1 MSTTAPLPLDGVTVV
16 DLSRALA
23 GPYCTALLADMG
35 ARVIKIESGAG
46 DPSRQW
52 PPFDGEDS
60 LYFDSTNRNKESLWL
75 DLYTDEGKELF
86 RQLLSRADLL
96 VENYK
101 LGTLERMGFGP
112 EELAA
117 VNPDLVHVSVNAYGL
132 HGPLS
137 HLPGLDQVI
146 QGITGL
152 TSVTGPAD
160 GEGYRVGLP
169 IVDIAS
175 GMIAAFTAVSL
186 LLGRDRDNPARSG
199 ATSLYE
205 TALAMSV
212 FQGQKA
218 ITTGH
223 APHRQ
228 GNSHPSITPY
238 GSYPTATDSVVLA
251 VSTQRHWTDFCA
263 LIGRP
268 DLMADPRFAT
278 SHDRTA
284 HREALDLEVNQALA
298 TRPAETWLTELRGL
312 GIPAGPILDYKQA
325 MESEQTQALGMIRD
339 TTTPDG
345 RQLRLLRGPVTV
357 DGEPVGVRTAPPQL
371 SADARTILRGLG
383 HSDEDVDRMAA
394 NGVIRD
400 GAHELV
406 GVGQR

>member
-1 MSTTAPLPLDGVTVV
+1 MTTTPSLPLDGVTVV

-52 PPFDGEDS
+52 PPFDGEES
-60 LYFDSTNRNKESLWL
+60 LYFDSANRNKESLWL
-75 DLYTDEGKELF
+75 DLYTEEGKELF
-86 RQLLSRADLL
+86 RQLLSRSDLL

-101 LGTLERMGFGP
+101 LGTLEKMGFGP
-112 EELAA
+112 DELTKA
-117 VNPDLVHVSVNAYGL
+117 NPDLVHVSVNAYGL
-132 HGPLS
+132 HGPLN

-152 TSVTGPAD
+152 TSVTGPAE

-186 LLGRDRDNPARSG
+186 LLGRDRGSPARSG

-218 ITTGH
+218 ITTGQ
-223 APHRQ
+223 APSRQ

-238 GSYPTATDSVVLA
+238 GSYPTATESVVLA
-251 VSTQRHWTDFCA
+251 VSTERHWADFCT

-268 DLMADPRFAT
+268 DLTADPRFAT
-278 SHDRTA
+278 GQDRTA
-284 HREALDLEVNQALA
+284 HREALDAEVSQALA
-298 TRPAETWLTELRGL
+298 TRPAETWLAELRGL
-312 GIPAGPILDYKQA
+312 GIPAGPVLDYKQA

-339 TTTPDG
+339 TATPDG

-357 DGEPVGVRTAPPQL
+357 DGEPVAVRAAPPRL

-394 NGVIRD
+394 DGIIRD
-400 GAHELV
+400 GSHELA
-406 GVGQR
+406 GAGER

>member
-1 MSTTAPLPLDGVTVV
+1 MTAGPQLPLDGVTVV

-35 ARVIKIESGAG
+35 ARVIKVESGAG

-60 LYFDSTNRNKESLWL
+60 LYFDSANRNKESLWL

-86 RQLLSRADLL
+86 RQLLARADLL

-101 LGTLERMGFGP
+101 LGTLEGMGFGP
-112 EELAA
+112 DELAE

-132 HGPLS
+132 QGPLS

-146 QGITGL
+146 QGITGM

-186 LLGRDRDNPARSG
+186 LLGRDRGNPARSG

-218 ITTGH
+218 ITTGQ
-223 APHRQ
+223 APSRQ

-238 GSYPTATDSVVLA
+238 GSYPTATESMVLA
-251 VSTQRHWTDFCA
+251 VSTERHWMEFCT

-268 DLMADPRFAT
+268 DLTADPRFDT
-278 SHDRTA
+278 GQDRTA
-284 HREALDLEVNQALA
+284 HREALDVEVKQALA
-298 TRPAETWLTELRGL
+298 ARPAETWLAELRRL
-312 GIPAGPILDYKQA
+312 GIPAGPILDYQQA
-325 MESEQTQALGMIRD
+325 MNSEQTQALGMVRD
-339 TTTPDG
+339 TATPDG
-345 RQLRLLRGPVTV
+345 RRLRLLRGPITV
-357 DGEPVGVRTAPPQL
+357 DGEPVTVRTAPPQL
-371 SADARTILRGLG
+371 SADARIILRGLG

-394 NGVIRD
+394 DGIIRE
-400 GAHELV
+400 GSHELA
-406 GVGQR
+406 GASQR

>member
-1 MSTTAPLPLDGVTVV
+1 MTTTAQLPLDGVTVV

-35 ARVIKIESGAG
+35 ARVIKIESGTG

-60 LYFDSTNRNKESLWL
+60 LYFDSANRNKESLWL
-75 DLYTDEGKELF
+75 DLYTEEGKELF
-86 RQLLSRADLL
+86 RQLLASADLL

-101 LGTLERMGFGP
+101 LGTLEKMGFGP
-112 EELAA
+112 DELAA

-160 GEGYRVGLP
+160 GEGYRVGIP

-186 LLGRDRDNPARSG
+186 LHGRDRGNSARTG

-205 TALAMSV
+205 TALSMSV
-212 FQGQKA
+212 FQGHKA
-218 ITTGH
+218 ITTGQ
-223 APHRQ
+223 APERQ

-238 GSYPTATDSVVLA
+238 GSYPTATDSMVLA
-251 VSTQRHWTDFCA
+251 VSTQRHWTDFCT
-263 LIGRP
+263 LIDRS
-268 DLMADPRFAT
+268 DLTADPRFAT
-278 SHDRTA
+278 GNDRTA
-284 HREALDLEVNQALA
+284 HRKALDLEIHQALA
-298 TRPAETWLTELRGL
+298 TRPAETWLAELRRL

-325 MESEQTQALGMIRD
+325 MDSEQTQALGMIRE

-345 RQLRLLRGPVTV
+345 RQLRLLRGPVTI
-357 DGEPVGVRTAPPQL
+357 DSQPVTVRTAPPQL
-371 SADARTILRGLG
+371 AADARTILLGLG
-383 HSDEDVDRMAA
+383 HDDKDVDRMVAE
-394 NGVIRD
+394 GIIRD
-400 GAHELV
+400 GGHKLAQ
-406 GVGQR
+406 VGQR

>member
-1 MSTTAPLPLDGVTVV
+1 MTTTPALPLDGVTVI

-60 LYFDSTNRNKESLWL
+60 LYFDSANRNKESLWL
-75 DLYTDEGKELF
+75 DLYTNEGKELF

-101 LGTLERMGFGP
+101 LGTLEKMGFGP
-112 EELAA
+112 DELAET
-117 VNPDLVHVSVNAYGL
+117 NPDLVHVSVNAYGL

-186 LLGRDRDNPARSG
+186 LLGRDRGNPARSG

-223 APHRQ
+223 APQRQ

-238 GSYPTATDSVVLA
+238 GSYPTATNSMILA
-251 VSTQRHWTDFCA
+251 VSTQRHWTDFCT
-263 LIGRP
+263 LIDRP
-268 DLMADPRFAT
+268 DLTADPRFAT
-278 SHDRTA
+278 GQDRTA
-284 HREALDLEVNQALA
+284 HREALDAEIAQALA
-298 TRPAETWLTELRGL
+298 TRPAATWVAELRRL

-325 MESEQTQALGMIRD
+325 MEAEQTQALGMIRD
-339 TTTPDG
+339 TATPDG

-357 DGEPVGVRTAPPQL
+357 DGESVPVRTAPPRL

-394 NGVIRD
+394 DGIIRD
-400 GAHELV
+400 GSHELA
-406 GVGQR
+406 GAGQR